1 MRFPSSEDGARGM
14 LRGLVGG
21 GRDYINT
28 GPRLSADTGLGAC
41 VDAEGMWV
49 CAGGAEELLKRS
61 IPCGIDPRERVL
73 LWMERGREG
82 HWMSHAV

>member
-1 MRFPSSEDGARGM
+1 M
-14 LRGLVGG
+14 LRKRVCG
-21 GRDYINT
+21 
-28 GPRLSADTGLGAC
+28 C
-41 VDAEGMWV
+41 V

-82 HWMSHAV
+82 HWMSRAEGVTLARLWRDGRPDRLRGASAVALRAMA

>member
-1 MRFPSSEDGARGM
+1 MCG
-14 LRGLVGG
+14 
-21 GRDYINT
+21 
-28 GPRLSADTGLGAC
+28 C
-41 VDAEGMWV
+41 V

-82 HWMSHAV
+82 YWMSHAEGVTMDGPTVCAALPPSRFALWRDKSPRQEGP